1 MQRYDIFYTLQTF
14 LTFIFEKKVPCSH
27 TYLKKC
33 KFKGVDS
40 LIRGL
45 YCIHI
50 VFWYFC
56 VVFIQIVGF
65 CYFSCHLVIYFEK
78 NMTK

>member
-14 LTFIFEKKVPCSH
+14 LAFIFEKNVPCSH
-27 TYLKKC
+27 TYMKKC
-33 KFKGVDS
+33 KYKGVDS

-50 VFWYFC
+50 VFW
-56 VVFIQIVGF
+56 VFLCCF
-65 CYFSCHLVIYFEK
+65 YSNCRFLLFFLSFSNLF
-78 NMTK
+78 

>member
-27 TYLKKC
+27 TYMKKC
-33 KFKGVDS
+33 KYKGVDS

-50 VFWYFC
+50 VFGGIF
-56 VVFIQIVGF
+56 VSFLFKLSVFVIF
-65 CYFSCHLVIYFEK
+65 LVI
-78 NMTK
+78 

>member
-1 MQRYDIFYTLQTF
+1 MIFFTHSKLFWRLF
-14 LTFIFEKKVPCSH
+14 LKKVPCSH
-27 TYLKKC
+27 TYMKKC
-33 KFKGVDS
+33 KYKGVDS

-50 VFWYFC
+50 VFLGYFC

>member
-27 TYLKKC
+27 TYMKKC
-33 KFKGVDS
+33 KYKGVDS

-50 VFWYFC
+50 VFWGIF
-56 VVFIQIVGF
+56 VLFLFKLSVFAIF
-65 CYFSCHLVIYFEK
+65 LVI
-78 NMTK
+78 